1 MTSRCT
7 IALVSNALQDLANAL
22 KSIFSLTQNIL
33 LEFAVALGILVCV
46 CVSVCVCARAC
57 GMCLRDAVCA
67 CLYSVCVR
75 VCARIYL

>member
-46 CVSVCVCARAC
+46 CVRARVRYVFAW
-57 GMCLRDAVCA
+57 R
-67 CLYSVCVR
+67 CVR
-75 VCARIYL
+75 VFA